1 MIFGRFYKLVRALV
15 EINLIVIYRTSL
27 FTSPFFLPIFLND
40 IIFYYLLLLNIK
52 KGKNNNNGC

>member
-1 MIFGRFYKLVRALV
+1 MI
-15 EINLIVIYRTSL
+15 L
-27 FTSPFFLPIFLND
+27 FTSPFFLPMFLND